1 LVFGAPLEGKSAR
14 RSNFKKPM
22 NTPPAVTSAKP
33 KPNPAA
39 VRQRYVPDFYLRA
52 PHVKPNHHWCPCQCR
67 PEQPFLK

>member
-1 LVFGAPLEGKSAR
+1 
-14 RSNFKKPM
+14 M